1 VNHVI
6 EENNIFTLGIVGGTG
21 SGKTTVANK
30 LKKYLTKELKV
41 TIIQQDSYYY
51 DRSNISPHERD
62 SINYDHPN
70 SIDYELLLKHLS
82 LLRNGQTINMPSYN
96 FISHTRENNIIV
108 IPTDVLIVEGIL
120 LYHYEKLRNC
130 FDYRIFVDT
139 PDDIRLIRRIE
150 RDIQERGRTM
160 NMVKRQYI
168 ESVRPMHIEFVEPT
182 KKFANIIIPEGEDN
196 NVAVEMIGQSILSR
210 FNQRNP

>member
-1 VNHVI
+1 MNHVI

>member
-1 VNHVI
+1 MNHVI

-120 LYHYEKLRNC
+120 LYHYEKLQNC